1 MTVTADAALHGP
13 PSGAGLAELLHTSV
27 RAALAAR
34 VDKLRTSLPARPTT
48 ALERF
53 TWWKSLDPGQA
64 RDAALLDHLEALC
77 AHLDGRPAL
86 GVAPDDPMPEAAL
99 DAAEGFTSGP
109 VADLIRAY
117 RATRTC

>member
-13 PSGAGLAELLHTSV
+13 PSGAGLAELLHASV

-34 VDKLRTSLPARPTT
+34 VAKLCATLPARPTS
-48 ALERF
+48 APERF

-77 AHLDGRPAL
+77 GHLDGRPAP
-86 GVAPDDPMPEAAL
+86 GYAPDDPMPVAAL
-99 DAAEGFTSGP
+99 DAAEGFTSAP

-117 RATRTC
+117 RAARTR

>member
-13 PSGAGLAELLHTSV
+13 PSGAGLAELLHASV

-34 VDKLRTSLPARPTT
+34 VAKLRTSLPARPAT

-53 TWWKSLDPGQA
+53 AWWKSLDPGQA

-77 AHLDGRPAL
+77 GHLDGRPAL

-109 VADLIRAY
+109 VADLIRTY